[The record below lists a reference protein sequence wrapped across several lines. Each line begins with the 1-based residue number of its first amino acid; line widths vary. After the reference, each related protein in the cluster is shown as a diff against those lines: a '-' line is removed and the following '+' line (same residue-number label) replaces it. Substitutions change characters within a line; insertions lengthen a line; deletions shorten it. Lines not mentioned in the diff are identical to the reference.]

1 MAATCAHSKCF
12 CELDGQDQYCGTHCE
27 EIAHAGATPTCECG
41 HIACEEATM
50 REGGVHTTGGP
61 SDLTPE

>member
-12 CELDGQDQYCGTHCE
+12 CELDGHDRYCGTHCE
-27 EIAHAGATPTCECG
+27 ETAHVAAPTCECG

-50 REGGVHTTGGP
+50 REGGVRTTGGP
-61 SDLTPE
+61 SDLAPE